1 MRTKSCRDPTDPE
14 NSQDPSRMSEN
25 VPLPRVAALIVAAGR
40 GIRAGGEVPKQYR
53 KLAGQAILR
62 RTAARFLSHAR
73 VDDVLVVIHADDVA
87 LYQAAVEGQDRLL
100 PFVTG
105 GATRQESV
113 RRGLE
118 ALAERGVT
126 HVLIHDAVRPFA
138 SPDLIDRVID
148 ALGEAEAVLAASPVT
163 DTLKRADAAR
173 IVGDTVP
180 REDLYAAETPQA
192 FRLATILE
200 AHRRAAD
207 APEPFTDD
215 AGIAE
220 WAGIP
225 VQIVLG
231 ERSNIKLTLP
241 EDIEMAHTRLRME
254 ESLRAGETRVGTG
267 YDVHSFTEGSGVWLG
282 GIEIPHD
289 RKLSGHSDAD
299 VALHALTDAVL
310 GAIADGDIGDHFP
323 PSDPQWRGASSDR
336 FLAFAVERVRARG
349 GAIVNLDLAIIA
361 EEPRIGPHRDA
372 MRARI
377 AEIAGIGPGRVGV
390 KATTNEKMGFVGRGE
405 GIAAIATATIRLPFT
420 EEDT

>member
-1 MRTKSCRDPTDPE
+1 
-14 NSQDPSRMSEN
+14 MSET
-25 VPLPRVAALIVAAGR
+25 LPQTRIAALIVAAGR
-40 GIRAGGEVPKQYR
+40 GVRAGGELPKQYR

-62 RTAARFLSHAR
+62 RTASLYLSHPR
-73 VDDVLVVIHADDVA
+73 VDDVLVVIHPDDAA
-87 LYQAAVEGQDRLL
+87 LYDEAMAGESGAL
-100 PFVTG
+100 PFVAG

-118 ALAERGVT
+118 ALAERGVS

-138 SPDLIDRVID
+138 SPGLIDRVVD
-148 ALGEAEAVLAASPVT
+148 ALTLSDAVLAASPVT
-163 DTLKRADAAR
+163 DTLKRAGDER
-173 IVGDTVP
+173 IVGDTVA
-180 REDLYAAETPQA
+180 RENLFAAETPQA
-192 FRLATILE
+192 FRLDAILE
-200 AHRRAAD
+200 AHRRASD
-207 APEPFTDD
+207 SPEPFTDD
-215 AGIAE
+215 SGIAE
-220 WAGIP
+220 WAGMA

-231 ERSNIKLTLP
+231 ERSNIKLTLA
-241 EDIEMAHTRLRME
+241 EDIEMADARLRME
-254 ESLRAGETRVGTG
+254 ERQLLGETRVGTG

-349 GAIVNLDLAIIA
+349 GVLVNLDLAIIA

-420 EEDT
+420 EEDA

>member
-1 MRTKSCRDPTDPE
+1 MTS
-14 NSQDPSRMSEN
+14 
-25 VPLPRVAALIVAAGR
+25 PRIAALIVAAGR
-40 GIRAGGEVPKQYR
+40 GVRAGGEMPKQYR
-53 KLAGQAILR
+53 KLAGQTILR
-62 RTAARFLSHAR
+62 RTASRFLSHPR
-73 VDDVLVVIHADDVA
+73 IDDVLVVIHADDAA
-87 LYQAAVEGQDRLL
+87 LYEAAVGDETGLL

-118 ALAERGVT
+118 ALAARGVT
-126 HVLIHDAVRPFA
+126 HVLVHDAVRPFA
-138 SPDLIDRVID
+138 SPALIDRVID
-148 ALGEAEAVLAASPVT
+148 GLAASDAVLAASPVT
-163 DTLKRADAAR
+163 DTLKRADAR
-173 IVGDTVP
+173 LVVDGTVA

-192 FRLATILE
+192 FRLATILD
-200 AHRRAAD
+200 AHRLAAT
-207 APEPFTDD
+207 ASEPFTDD

-225 VQIVLG
+225 VKIVLG
-231 ERSNIKLTLP
+231 ERTNIKLTLP
-241 EDIEMAHTRLRME
+241 EDIDVADTRLRME
-254 ESLRAGETRVGTG
+254 EVLRVGETRVGTG
-267 YDVHSFTEGSGVWLG
+267 YDVHSFTEGDGVWLG
-282 GIEIPHD
+282 GVQILHD

-336 FLAFAVERVRARG
+336 FLAFAAERVRARG
-349 GAIVNLDLAIIA
+349 GVIVNLDLAIIA

-377 AEIAGIGPGRVGV
+377 AEIAGIGAGRVGV

-405 GIAAIATATIRLPFT
+405 GIAAIASATIRLPFT
-420 EEDT
+420 EDA

>member
-1 MRTKSCRDPTDPE
+1 
-14 NSQDPSRMSEN
+14 MSET
-25 VPLPRVAALIVAAGR
+25 LPSPRIAALLVAAGR

-73 VDDVLVVIHADDVA
+73 IDDVLVVIHADDMT
-87 LYQAAVEGQDRLL
+87 LYEEATAGQTGLL

-105 GATRQESV
+105 GATRQQSV

-118 ALAERGVT
+118 ALSARGVT

-138 SPDLIDRVID
+138 SPALIDRVID
-148 ALGEAEAVLAASPVT
+148 ALATSDAVLAASPVT
-163 DTLKRADAAR
+163 DTLKRADAGHIVSGTVAR
-173 IVGDTVP
+173 
-180 REDLYAAETPQA
+180 ENLYAAETPQA
-192 FRLATILE
+192 FRLDTILD
-200 AHRRAAD
+200 AHRLAAA

-241 EDIEMAHTRLRME
+241 EDIEVADTRLRME
-254 ESLRAGETRVGTG
+254 ERQLFGETRVGTG
-267 YDVHSFTEGSGVWLG
+267 YDVHSFTDGSGVWLG

-310 GAIADGDIGDHFP
+310 GTIADGDIGDHFP

-349 GAIVNLDLAIIA
+349 GVIVNLDLAIIA
-361 EEPRIGPHRDA
+361 EEPRIGAHRDA

-377 AEIAGIGPGRVGV
+377 AEIVGIGAGRVGV

-420 EEDT
+420 EDDA

>member
-1 MRTKSCRDPTDPE
+1 MNESVG
-14 NSQDPSRMSEN
+14 PSR
-25 VPLPRVAALIVAAGR
+25 VAVLIVAAGR
-40 GIRAGGEVPKQYR
+40 GVRAGGDMPKQYR
-53 KLAGQAILR
+53 TLAGQPILR
-62 RTAARFLSHAR
+62 RTTALFLSHPR
-73 VDDVLVVIHADDVA
+73 IDDVLVVIHPDDAD
-87 LYQAAVEGQDRLL
+87 LYGAAVAGQAGLL

-118 ALAERGVT
+118 ALADRGVT

-138 SPDLIDRVID
+138 SAALIDRVID
-148 ALGEAEAVLAASPVT
+148 ALGTSDAVLAASPVT
-163 DTLKRADAAR
+163 DTLKRADACA
-173 IVGDTVP
+173 IVTDTVP
-180 REDLYAAETPQA
+180 RADLFAAETPQA
-192 FRLATILE
+192 FRLATILD
-200 AHRRAAD
+200 AHRRAA
-207 APEPFTDD
+207 AEPGDFTDD

-225 VQIVLG
+225 VRIVLG

-241 EDIEMAHTRLRME
+241 EDIDLADQRLRME
-254 ESLRAGETRVGTG
+254 ALLRTGETRVGTG
-267 YDVHSFTEGSGVWLG
+267 YDVHSFTDGDHVWLG
-282 GIEIPHD
+282 GVEIPHD

-336 FLAFAVERVRARG
+336 FLAFAAQRVAARG
-349 GAIVNLDLAIIA
+349 GVIVNLDLAIIA
-361 EEPRIGPHRDA
+361 EAPKIGPHRDA

-377 AEIAGIGPGRVGV
+377 AEIVGISPGRVGV

-420 EEDT
+420 EEDA

>member
-1 MRTKSCRDPTDPE
+1 MNQSV
-14 NSQDPSRMSEN
+14 SPS
-25 VPLPRVAALIVAAGR
+25 RVAALIVAAGR
-40 GIRAGGEVPKQYR
+40 GVRAGGDLPKQYR
-53 KLAGQAILR
+53 PLGGQPILR
-62 RTAARFLSHAR
+62 RTTSLFLAHPR
-73 VDDVLVVIHADDVA
+73 VDDVLVVIHGDDADLYGEAVA
-87 LYQAAVEGQDRLL
+87 GQAGLL

-138 SPDLIDRVID
+138 SPALIDRVID
-148 ALGEAEAVLAASPVT
+148 GLQRSDAVLAASPVT
-163 DTLKRADAAR
+163 DTLKRGDAAR
-173 IVGDTVP
+173 IVTGTVS
-180 REDLYAAETPQA
+180 RDDLYAAETPQA
-192 FRLATILE
+192 FRLATILD
-200 AHRRAAD
+200 AHRLATNSA
-207 APEPFTDD
+207 EGFTDD

-220 WAGIP
+220 WANLP

-231 ERSNIKLTLP
+231 ERSNIKLTMP
-241 EDIEMAHTRLRME
+241 EDIEMADQRLRME
-254 ESLRAGETRVGTG
+254 ELLRAGETRVGTG

-336 FLAFAVERVRARG
+336 FLAFAAKRVAERG

-361 EEPRIGPHRDA
+361 EEPKIGPHRDA

-377 AEIAGIGPGRVGV
+377 AAIAGISAGRVGV

-405 GIAAIATATIRLPFT
+405 GIAAIATATVRLPFA
-420 EEDT
+420 EEA

>member
-1 MRTKSCRDPTDPE
+1 MNESV
-14 NSQDPSRMSEN
+14 N
-25 VPLPRVAALIVAAGR
+25 PLRIAALIVAAGR
-40 GIRAGGEVPKQYR
+40 GVRAGGELPKQYR
-53 KLAGQAILR
+53 SLGGQAILR
-62 RTAARFLSHAR
+62 RTTSLFLAHPR
-73 VDDVLVVIHADDVA
+73 VDDVLVVIHGDDA
-87 LYQAAVEGQDRLL
+87 ELYGEAVVGQAGLL
-100 PFVTG
+100 PFATG

-138 SPDLIDRVID
+138 SPALIDRVID
-148 ALGEAEAVLAASPVT
+148 GLQGSDAVLAASPVT
-163 DTLKRADAAR
+163 DTLKRGDTAR
-173 IVGDTVP
+173 IVTDTVS
-180 REDLYAAETPQA
+180 RDGLYAAETPQA
-192 FRLATILE
+192 FRLTAILD
-200 AHRRAAD
+200 AHRLAAD
-207 APEPFTDD
+207 APDAFTDD

-231 ERSNIKLTLP
+231 ERSNIKLTMP
-241 EDIEMAHTRLRME
+241 EDIEMADQRLRME
-254 ESLRAGETRVGTG
+254 ALLQAGETRVGTG

-336 FLAFAVERVRARG
+336 FLAFAVQRVAARG

-361 EEPRIGPHRDA
+361 EEPKIGPHRDA

-377 AEIAGIGPGRVGV
+377 AAIAGISAGRVGV

-405 GIAAIATATIRLPFT
+405 GIAAIATATVRLPFA
-420 EEDT
+420 EEA